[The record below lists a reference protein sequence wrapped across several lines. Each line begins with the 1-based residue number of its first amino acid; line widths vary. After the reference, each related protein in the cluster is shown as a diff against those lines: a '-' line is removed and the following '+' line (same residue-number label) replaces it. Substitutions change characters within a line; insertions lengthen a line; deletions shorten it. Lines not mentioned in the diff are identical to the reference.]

1 MKKII
6 ILFMMILS
14 TVSYSQVA
22 TPPANIE
29 LCDDDYDGLAQ
40 FDLDSQTAQVLDGQ
54 DPTKFIISY
63 HNSLEDAESYTNTLI
78 SPYTNS
84 TANVQTIY
92 VRVTDSVTNDYTITT
107 FDIIVNELP
116 ITTFIDDLEGCDDDD
131 DGLTQFDLESQTTQ
145 ILGSQDPTQ
154 FIVSYYNSLSDA
166 LDNTNTL
173 ISPYT
178 NSTANA
184 QTIFVRITNT
194 ETGCFTTN
202 NFSLIVNNCSPT
214 FNWSSDDYYITSNGN
229 QGISKTINDLTIQ
242 VYHTNSNSDL
252 IVEDGYI
259 LTNNDNSSN
268 EIIIEYSNQVNLKST
283 LLSSKDGSNV
293 GLEIEHF
300 REDGSFI
307 VRQNINGIDDDYDI
321 LTNYDEIKKS
331 EFDFDQNNWKIGR
344 IVINSFTLNT
354 QYFSLKNMG
363 LPYPNPTKSIITLNS
378 SKDYKIEIFNM
389 TGIKVKETIG
399 STIDMST
406 LKNAVYL
413 LSIMDKET
421 KEKISYKV
429 VKN

>member
-131 DGLTQFDLESQTTQ
+131 DGLTQFDLESQTAQ

-229 QGISKTINDLTIQ
+229 QGISKTINDLTIH

>member
-154 FIVSYYNSLSDA
+154 FIVSYHNSLSDA

>member
-1 MKKII
+1 
-6 ILFMMILS
+6 MMILS

-131 DGLTQFDLESQTTQ
+131 DGLTQFDLESQTAQ

>member
-131 DGLTQFDLESQTTQ
+131 DGLTQFDLESQTAQ

-154 FIVSYYNSLSDA
+154 FIVSYYNSLYDA
-166 LDNTNTL
+166 LVNTNTL

>member
-131 DGLTQFDLESQTTQ
+131 DGLTQFDLESQTAQ